1 MWISK
6 EKYQALVTGQRTL
19 ADRLKEVADDVLNL
33 KRFFDDVTKNIG
45 ERIAELEE
53 SYKRGSLKSDEPES
67 VQIDPGHVPF
77 TQRKRNLE
85 AAFRAKAEAKRK
97 PPSAAKGT

>member
-6 EKYQALVTGQRTL
+6 ERWDQLTGLIAELAERQLALGEKL
-19 ADRLKEVADDVLNL
+19 DDCT
-33 KRFFDDVTKNIG
+33 DAS
-45 ERIAELEE
+45 ERAIAELEE

-77 TQRKRNLE
+77 SQRKRNFEATKRQE
-85 AAFRAKAEAKRK
+85 AASKKK
-97 PPSAAKGT
+97 GPQPAKGT

>member
-6 EKYQALVTGQRTL
+6 EKYEAMITANEILSDRMTALDDG
-19 ADRLKEVADDVLNL
+19 LKWLKQFHEDTAAALNA
-33 KRFFDDVTKNIG
+33 
-45 ERIAELEE
+45 RIAELEE

-77 TQRKRNLE
+77 SQRKRNFEATKRQE
-85 AAFRAKAEAKRK
+85 AASKKK
-97 PPSAAKGT
+97 GPQPAKGT